1 MSQSIANSAPD
12 KRPVLYSNTA
22 WTYAK
27 SRISLTLSAYSV
39 DGGEWMAKEEIAHV
53 APPAPAMHAVQMENR
68 ERLMIGGVQDVAG
81 FDENMVVLSTALGD
95 LTVRGEG
102 LHIEKIDLEAGRL
115 ELHGKLTELSYDEPA
130 PSGGWWSKLF
140 G

>member
-1 MSQSIANSAPD
+1 M
-12 KRPVLYSNTA
+12 L
-22 WTYAK
+22 
-27 SRISLTLSAYSV
+27 
-39 DGGEWMAKEEIAHV
+39 
-53 APPAPAMHAVQMENR
+53 PAPAVMHAVRLENR
-68 ERLMIGGVQDVAG
+68 ERLAIDGVQDVAG
-81 FDENMVVLSTALGD
+81 FDENMVVLSTPLGD

-130 PSGGWWSKLF
+130 AGGGWWSRLF

>member
-1 MSQSIANSAPD
+1 MMNSEF
-12 KRPVLYSNTA
+12 RIILVLSGA
-22 WTYAK
+22 
-27 SRISLTLSAYSV
+27 LSAYIG
-39 DGGEWMAKEEIAHV
+39 DGGERMAKEELARS
-53 APPAPAMHAVQMENR
+53 APALPAAAAKHAVQMENR

-130 PSGGWWSKLF
+130 QGGWWSRLF

>member
-1 MSQSIANSAPD
+1 MGQHKP
-12 KRPVLYSNTA
+12 
-22 WTYAK
+22 
-27 SRISLTLSAYSV
+27 RISPALSAYSV
-39 DGGEWMAKEEIAHV
+39 DGGERMAKEEIARV
-53 APPAPAMHAVQMENR
+53 APPATAMHAVQMENR
-68 ERLMIGGVQDVAG
+68 ERLMINGVQDVAG

-130 PSGGWWSKLF
+130 TSGGWWSKLF